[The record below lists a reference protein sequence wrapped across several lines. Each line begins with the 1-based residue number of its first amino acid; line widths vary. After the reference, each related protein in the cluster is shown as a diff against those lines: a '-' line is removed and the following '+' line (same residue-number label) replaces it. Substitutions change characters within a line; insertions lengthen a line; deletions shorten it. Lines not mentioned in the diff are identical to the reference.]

1 MAQDSAV
8 RASARRRPSWS
19 RILRSL
25 VSTPPVVA
33 ALTAA
38 LLIGTAPLTVGR
50 ELPGVGVAD
59 VLCEGQAPSPTVE
72 SATALGLTLATLD
85 GKTTFFVAAPILR
98 SWIAFAATVDGGCRP
113 TAMTATA
120 SAAIDEFAPKVARKP
135 RDARFVWGT
144 NGVTRVVAGAD
155 GRALDSDA
163 TLAAID
169 EALFGNPA
177 GAPGTPVAVAP
188 SATPVAP
195 SATPVAPTVT
205 LAVTRIAPRLSTAE
219 ASEIAPRMRPLDP
232 RGPDGKP
239 GWTTWYEVSERNYWS
254 KNITIPARKLD
265 GYMLL
270 PGDTFSFWKGI
281 GEVSRRTGYGPGGA
295 IINGRSQPTGALAGG
310 ICSASTTLFNAA
322 VRAGLRIIER
332 HHHYYYIGRYPVG
345 LDATVSKPRQDM
357 VFQNDTAHPIVIRS
371 SASPGIVHFEIWGVP
386 DGRKTTFYRS
396 AKRNYRRAFDTV
408 VYSSYLRP
416 GVRRR
421 IESPTDGFDVSV
433 TRIVRDRSG
442 NVIRRDVFSS
452 HYARV
457 NGVLA
462 IGTGR

>member
-1 MAQDSAV
+1 MAQDSEV
-8 RASARRRPSWS
+8 RASARRRLSWS

-38 LLIGTAPLTVGR
+38 LLIGTAPLSAGR

-59 VLCEGQAPSPTVE
+59 VPCEGQAPSPTVE
-72 SATALGLTLATLD
+72 SATALGLTLATPD
-85 GKTTFFVAAPILR
+85 GKTTFFVAAPVLR
-98 SWIAFAATVDGGCRP
+98 SWIAIAATADGGCRP
-113 TAMTATA
+113 TVATATA
-120 SAAIDEFAPKVARKP
+120 RAAMDEFAPKVARKP

-155 GRALDSDA
+155 GRALDTDA

-177 GAPGTPVAVAP
+177 GTPGTPVAP
-188 SATPVAP
+188 SPTPVAP
-195 SATPVAPTVT
+195 SPTPVAPSVT

-232 RGPDGKP
+232 KGPDGRP

-254 KNITIPARKLD
+254 KNITIPARKLG

-295 IINGRSQPTGALAGG
+295 IINGHSQPTGALAGG

-357 VFQNDTAHPIVIRS
+357 VFVNDTAYPIVIRS

-386 DGRKTTFYRS
+386 DGRRTTFYRS

-442 NVIRRDVFSS
+442 NVIRRDVFTS

-457 NGVLA
+457 TGVLA